1 MRVIKSMLLVALAVA
16 GSGCLAS
23 SADAADPLRI
33 AVQKTG
39 TASWE
44 IELIKA
50 RGLDKAVNLDIET
63 IELASTDAAK
73 VALMGGGADMIAE
86 DWLWA
91 ARERAL
97 GDKLLFTPYST
108 TLGAVMA
115 PKDSQIHTV
124 ADLAGRS
131 IGVAGGPLDK
141 SWLLLRAMAL
151 GSGLDLTEEA
161 RPSYGA
167 PPLIAEKL
175 VQGETDAT
183 LEYWNFSADLEGR
196 GFRRAIE
203 MADVEKALGASGA
216 VAMTGYVFS
225 EAFAASHKDVLR
237 RYFTAA
243 AEARK
248 ILAEDPSAWA
258 PIKAPLERRRSARRL
273 SPALPRR
280 CAETNHRRAGRGRA
294 RPVSPIGGGRRRGA
308 GRQGQGARPRSLL
321 RPLDERIGRD
331 DASHL
336 ARRALCLVANRCG
349 FRQSSAASRSDDGA
363 HRDEVRGRVGR
374 PVSSA
379 RRHARPRRGGVRA
392 CDGGWIAIG

>member
-1 MRVIKSMLLVALAVA
+1 MRMIKSMLLVALAVA
-16 GSGCLAS
+16 GSACLAS

-50 RGLDKAVNLDIET
+50 RGLDKAANLDIET

-115 PKDSQIHTV
+115 PKDSQIHAV

-141 SWLLLRAMAL
+141 SWLLLRAVAL
-151 GSGLDLTEEA
+151 GSGLDLTKET

-175 VQGETDAT
+175 VQGETDAA

-203 MADVEKALGASGA
+203 MADIEKALGASGA

-225 EAFAASHKDVLR
+225 EAFAASHKDVLG

-258 PIKAPLERRRSARRL
+258 PIKARLRLKDDAALAVYRQRYLDGVPKRTIAEQAADARVLYRRL
-273 SPALPRR
+273 AEVGGEALVGKAKELDP
-280 CAETNHRRAGRGRA
+280 G
-294 RPVSPIGGGRRRGA
+294 
-308 GRQGQGARPRSLL
+308 LFYD
-321 RPLDERIGRD
+321 PLTSE
-331 DASHL
+331 
-336 ARRALCLVANRCG
+336 
-349 FRQSSAASRSDDGA
+349 
-363 HRDEVRGRVGR
+363 
-374 PVSSA
+374 
-379 RRHARPRRGGVRA
+379 
-392 CDGGWIAIG
+392 